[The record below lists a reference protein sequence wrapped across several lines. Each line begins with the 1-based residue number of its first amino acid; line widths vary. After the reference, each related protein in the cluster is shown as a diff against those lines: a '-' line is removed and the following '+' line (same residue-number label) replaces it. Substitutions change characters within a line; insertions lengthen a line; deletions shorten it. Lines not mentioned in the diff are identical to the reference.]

1 MAHPLNPAQK
11 RAVEHLAGP
20 LVVLAGAG
28 SGKTRVIT
36 HRIARLLERGVPA
49 SAVLALTFTNK
60 AAGEMSA
67 RVAALLGKKAA
78 PAAKG
83 TRKKRTLDPGS
94 VTVTTFHS
102 FGLGV
107 LTSERAATGG
117 AFTIFDQGDSLAT
130 VKEVLR
136 TLDAGK
142 RFDAAAILARISNA
156 KNAFQKPGEVPVGEG
171 DDYAEIVS
179 LVYPRYQ
186 ASLRTFRA
194 YDFDDLVCGVVA
206 LWEARPD
213 VLARWRGRY
222 RYVLVDEYQDT
233 NGAQLALVRALC
245 EEHRN
250 LCVVGDDDQAIYG
263 WRGADVKN
271 ILQFEDH
278 FPGAEVVKL
287 EQNYRSRTPIL
298 AVANAVISK
307 REEARHKKVLFTERD
322 GGDPVRVVVAATPEI
337 EASWI
342 AKDISRLVRDEG
354 KRASEVCILYRSNAQ
369 SAAFEEALRELG
381 IAHRVVGGQQFF
393 ERKEVK
399 DVLAY
404 LKVVVNPRDEI
415 SLRRVVNYPARG
427 IGDSSVERLAV
438 HALAKGWSLWQ
449 AVERVDALDEVSGAA
464 REGCKELERTIDAV
478 RNELTV
484 GPSVTATVKSLCER
498 IGLRR
503 DIDLSSPSNT
513 AAARRWANVEWLF
526 ASFSRREA
534 RESGAALSWLGAYL
548 HALSLEVDV
557 DKETT
562 GERVTLS
569 TLHGAKGLEFDHVF
583 LAGCEEGLL
592 PHSRT
597 LDTRATEAAPQDIEE
612 ERRLFYVGVTRARE
626 SLVLSRAKTRALRGR
641 IVARTPSRF
650 VLEIPTD
657 LVSELQVLDDPAVS
671 AAVQEQGANALLAAL
686 DALGS

>member
-1 MAHPLNPAQK
+1 MPHPLNPAQR

-49 SAVLALTFTNK
+49 SSVLALTFTNK
-60 AAGEMSA
+60 AAGEMRA
-67 RVAALLGKKAA
+67 RVASLVGAKPGNAKPGKK
-78 PAAKG
+78 
-83 TRKKRTLDPGS
+83 KRPLDPGA

-107 LTSERAATGG
+107 LSSERAATGG
-117 AFTIFDQGDSLAT
+117 AFTIFDQGDALAT

-136 TLDAGK
+136 TIDGGK

-156 KNAFQKPGEVPVGEG
+156 KNAFQKPGETPIGEG
-171 DDYAEIVS
+171 DDYAEIAS

-186 ASLRTFRA
+186 AALRTFKA

-213 VLARWRGRY
+213 VLARWRDRY
-222 RYVLVDEYQDT
+222 RYLLVDEYQDT
-233 NGAQLALVRALC
+233 NGAQLALVRALAG
-245 EEHRN
+245 EHKN
-250 LCVVGDDDQAIYG
+250 VCVVGDDDQAIYG

-271 ILQFEDH
+271 ILEFEDH

-287 EQNYRSRTPIL
+287 EQNYRSRAPIL
-298 AVANAVISK
+298 CVANAVIA
-307 REEARHKKVLFTERD
+307 RRQDARHKKVLFTERS
-322 GGDPVRVVVAATPEI
+322 GGDPVRVVTAATPEI

-342 AKDISRLVRDEG
+342 AKDIGRLVRDQG
-354 KRASEVCILYRSNAQ
+354 VRAGEVCILYRSNGQ
-369 SAAFEEALRELG
+369 SKTFEEALRELG

-399 DVLAY
+399 DILAY
-404 LKVVVNPRDEI
+404 LKVVLNPMDEI
-415 SLRRVVNYPARG
+415 SLRRIVNYPARG
-427 IGDSSVERLAV
+427 IGDQSVERLAL

-449 AVERVDALDEVSGAA
+449 AVERVDALDDVSGAA
-464 REGCKELERTIDAV
+464 REGCKELQRTISAV
-478 RNELTV
+478 RGELERGGPVTKTV
-484 GPSVTATVKSLCER
+484 QGLCER
-498 IGLRR
+498 VGLRR
-503 DIDLSSPSNT
+503 DIDASSPSNT

-526 ASFSRREA
+526 ASFSRRED
-534 RESGAALSWLGAYL
+534 RMQQDPLSWLGAYL
-548 HALSLEVDV
+548 HALSLEAAEE
-557 DKETT
+557 KEETS
-562 GERVTLS
+562 ERVTLS

-597 LDTRATEAAPQDIEE
+597 LDTRATEAAPQDVEE

-626 SLVLSRAKTRALRGR
+626 SLVLSKAKTRALRGKN
-641 IVARTPSRF
+641 VARTPSRF
-650 VLEIPTD
+650 LLEVPAE
-657 LVSELQVLDDPAVS
+657 LVSELSVAEDPAVS
-671 AAVQEQGANALLAAL
+671 AAVQEHGANALLAAL
-686 DALGS
+686 ESLGR

>member
-1 MAHPLNPAQK
+1 
-11 RAVEHLAGP
+11 VEHLAGP

-28 SGKTRVIT
+28 SGKTRVIS

-49 SAVLALTFTNK
+49 SSVLALTFTNK
-60 AAGEMSA
+60 AAGEMRA
-67 RVAALLGKKAA
+67 RVASLVGAKPGNPKPGKK
-78 PAAKG
+78 
-83 TRKKRTLDPGS
+83 KRPLDPGA

-107 LTSERAATGG
+107 LSSERAATGG
-117 AFTIFDQGDSLAT
+117 AFTIFDQGDALAA

-136 TLDAGK
+136 TIDGGK

-156 KNAFQKPGEVPVGEG
+156 KNAFQKPGEMPIGEG
-171 DDYAEIVS
+171 DDYAEIAS

-186 ASLRTFRA
+186 AALKTFKA

-213 VLARWRGRY
+213 VLARWRNRY
-222 RYVLVDEYQDT
+222 LYLLVDEYQDT
-233 NGAQLALVRALC
+233 NGAQLALVRALGG
-245 EEHRN
+245 EHRN
-250 LCVVGDDDQAIYG
+250 VCVVGDDDQAIYG

-271 ILQFEDH
+271 ILEFEDH

-287 EQNYRSRTPIL
+287 EQNYRSRAPIL
-298 AVANAVISK
+298 GVANAVIA
-307 REEARHKKVLFTERD
+307 RRQDARHRKVLFTERS
-322 GGDPVRVVVAATPEI
+322 GGDPVRVVTATTPEI

-342 AKDISRLVRDEG
+342 AKDIGRLVRDQG
-354 KRASEVCILYRSNAQ
+354 VPASEVCILYRSNAQ
-369 SAAFEEALRELG
+369 SKTFEEALRELG
-381 IAHRVVGGQQFF
+381 IAHHVVGGQQFF

-404 LKVVVNPRDEI
+404 LKVVLNPNDEI

-427 IGDSSVERLAV
+427 IGEQSVERLAV

-449 AVERVDALDEVSGAA
+449 AVERVDALDDVPGAA
-464 REGCKELERTIDAV
+464 REGCKELERTISAV
-478 RNELTV
+478 RGELESGSPVTKTV
-484 GPSVTATVKSLCER
+484 QGLCER
-498 IGLRR
+498 VGLRR
-503 DIDLSSPSNT
+503 DIDASSPSNT

-526 ASFSRREA
+526 ASFARREE
-534 RESGAALSWLGAYL
+534 RMKEEPLSWLGAYL
-548 HALSLEVDV
+548 HALSLEADEE
-557 DKETT
+557 KEATS
-562 GERVTLS
+562 ERVTLS

-597 LDTRATEAAPQDIEE
+597 LDTRATEAAPQDVEE

-626 SLVLSRAKTRALRGR
+626 SLVLSRAKTRALRGKS
-641 IVARTPSRF
+641 VGRTPSRF
-650 VLEIPTD
+650 LLEIPAE
-657 LVSELQVLDDPAVS
+657 LLSELSVAEDPAVS
-671 AAVQEQGANALLAAL
+671 AAVQEHGANALLAAL
-686 DALGS
+686 ESLGR

>member
-1 MAHPLNPAQK
+1 MPHPLNPAQR
-11 RAVEHLAGP
+11 RAVEHLGGP

-36 HRIARLLERGVPA
+36 HRIARLLDRGIPA

-67 RVAALLGKKAA
+67 RVAALLGDKPKTAT
-78 PAAKG
+78 G
-83 TRKKRTLDPGS
+83 RKRRPLDPGA

-107 LTSERAATGG
+107 LTSERATLGG

-136 TLDAGK
+136 TIDGGK

-156 KNAFQKPGEVPVGEG
+156 KNAFQKPGEIPVGEG

-186 ASLRTFRA
+186 AALKTFKA

-213 VLARWRGRY
+213 VLSRWRERY

-245 EEHRN
+245 DEHKN
-250 LCVVGDDDQAIYG
+250 VCVVGDDDQAIYG
-263 WRGADVKN
+263 WRGADVRN
-271 ILQFEDH
+271 ILSFEDH
-278 FPGAEVVKL
+278 FPGAEVIKL
-287 EQNYRSRTPIL
+287 EQNYRSRAPIL
-298 AVANAVISK
+298 AVANAVIAK
-307 REEARHKKVLFTERD
+307 RGEARHKKVLFTDRS
-322 GGDPVRVVVAATPEI
+322 GGEAVRVVVAGTPEI
-337 EASWI
+337 EASWT
-342 AKDISRLVRDEG
+342 AREISRLVRDER

-369 SAAFEEALRELG
+369 SKSFEEALRELG

-404 LKVVVNPRDEI
+404 LKVIVNPSDEI
-415 SLRRVVNYPARG
+415 SLRRIMNYPARG

-438 HALAKGWSLWQ
+438 HALAKGWSLWE
-449 AVERVDALDEVSGAA
+449 AVQRVDALDDVSGAA
-464 REGCKELERTIDAV
+464 REGCKDLERTMAAV
-478 RNELTV
+478 RDELTGGQPV
-484 GPSVTATVKSLCER
+484 SMTVKSLCER
-498 IGLRR
+498 VGLRR
-503 DIDLSSPSNT
+503 DIDQSSPSNT

-534 RESGAALSWLGAYL
+534 REKGPPLSWLGAYIQ
-548 HALSLEVDV
+548 ALSLEADEA
-557 DKETT
+557 DEST
-562 GERVTLS
+562 GERATLS

-626 SLVLSRAKTRALRGR
+626 SLVVSRAKTRALRGKT
-641 IVARTPSRF
+641 VARTPSRF
-650 VLEIPTD
+650 VLEIPAE
-657 LVSELQVLDDPAVS
+657 LVCELQVTEDPSVS
-671 AAVQEQGANALLAAL
+671 SSVQEQGANALLAAL
-686 DALGS
+686 DALGR